1 MSQPITPKGK
11 LLIFSAPSGSGK
23 TTLVKH
29 LLKNI
34 SKLTFSVSAT
44 SRLPREEEVNG
55 KDYYFLSAAE
65 FQKKIKENAFLE
77 WEEVYPEVFYGTLLS
92 QIEEKRAAGLHVI
105 FDVDVVGGLN
115 IKKYYG
121 AEALAVFVQVPS
133 IEVLAQRLNQRGTD
147 DAKSI
152 KKRLEKAA
160 YEMTF
165 APQFDYIIVN
175 NKLDDAQRELTT
187 IVSQFLDQQP
197 VQKS

>member
-1 MSQPITPKGK
+1 MSQSIKPKGK

-34 SKLTFSVSAT
+34 DKLTFSVSAT
-44 SRLPREEEVNG
+44 SRQPRTAEVDG
-55 KDYYFLSAAE
+55 KDYYFLSAAD

-105 FDVDVVGGLN
+105 FDVDVMGGLN

-121 AEALAVFVQVPS
+121 AEALAIFVQVS
-133 IEVLAQRLNQRGTD
+133 SLEILARRLNQRGTD
-147 DAKSI
+147 DKESI
-152 KKRLEKAA
+152 QKRLEKAA
-160 YEMTF
+160 FEMTF
-165 APQFDYIIVN
+165 APQFDHIIIN
-175 NKLDDAQRELTT
+175 DKLENAERELEAT
-187 IVSQFLDQQP
+187 VRQFLEL
-197 VQKS
+197 K

>member
-1 MSQPITPKGK
+1 MTPKGK

-44 SRLPREEEVNG
+44 SRQPREEEING

-65 FQKKIKENAFLE
+65 FQQKIKENAFLE
-77 WEEVYPEVFYGTLLS
+77 WEEVYPDVFYGTLLS
-92 QIEEKRAAGLHVI
+92 QIEEKRTAGLHVI

-152 KKRLEKAA
+152 EKRLEKAA

-175 NKLDDAQRELTT
+175 NKLDDAQRELTA
-187 IVSQFLDQQP
+187 IVSHFLDQQP
-197 VQKS
+197 VQTP

>member
-1 MSQPITPKGK
+1 MSQPISPKGK

-34 SKLTFSVSAT
+34 SNLTFSVSAT
-44 SRLPREEEVNG
+44 SRLPRAEEVNG

-92 QIEEKRAAGLHVI
+92 QIEEKRTAGLHVI

-115 IKKYYG
+115 IKKYYE

-133 IEVLAQRLNQRGTD
+133 IEILAQRLNQRGTD
-147 DAKSI
+147 NAESI

-175 NKLDDAQRELTT
+175 NELEDAQHELLA
-187 IVSQFLDQQP
+187 IVSQFLDQQSN
-197 VQKS
+197 QTS